1 MFLMA
6 FSYVA
11 RALHLIM
18 QSRDNNNWPNKNND
32 VITDLGGEGNFPM
45 FRFGPALPPAST
57 LVAFLVFLSND
68 CAHGEATDF

>member
-11 RALHLIM
+11 RALHLLV
-18 QSRDNNNWPNKNND
+18 QSLNNNNWPNKNND

-45 FRFGPALPPAST
+45 FRLGPHLFPTSALPPPST
-57 LVAFLVFLSND
+57 LSRL
-68 CAHGEATDF
+68 